1 MPAMPIEFCL
11 PKSGKAV
18 PNGPDWLHEIKYDG
32 YRLRVERHGCLDWTR
47 RFPWI
52 AETARKIRQ
61 RQFIIDGEA
70 VVLGVDGISDFD
82 ALHSR
87 KHDHEVQL
95 YAFDCLAYDGDD
107 LSRLPLHL
115 RKTNLAQLLRGRAE
129 GIFVP
134 PFERGEIGAER
145 AADLVRP
152 FAKSSSVEVRIAS
165 MVKMVLTSLYSRPG
179 YVLRLRSG

>member
-1 MPAMPIEFCL
+1 MPIEFCL
-11 PKSGKAV
+11 PTSGKAV
-18 PNGPDWLHEIKYDG
+18 PSGPDWLHEIKYDG
-32 YRLRVERHGCLDWTR
+32 YRLRVERHGDQVKLTSRGGLDWTR
-47 RFPWI
+47 RCPWI

-115 RKTNLAQLLRGRAE
+115 RQDEFGSTPARASRGDLRR
-129 GIFVP
+129 
-134 PFERGEIGAER
+134 
-145 AADLVRP
+145 
-152 FAKSSSVEVRIAS
+152 
-165 MVKMVLTSLYSRPG
+165 
-179 YVLRLRSG
+179 VLRAGRDRSRAVRGSVPDGA